1 MNFLE
6 NYEFFG
12 VACVEKDSRYDQTYT
27 DSRIT
32 KQAYYRFSLGEL
44 LSNISKII
52 YFDSDIILYKYLLNL
67 YNLNF
72 EGETI
77 LGYLTCKNRNKKNLG
92 KTKSIQAYYY

>member
-6 NYEFFG
+6 NYEFFNI
-12 VACVEKDSRYDQTYT
+12 TYIKT
-27 DSRIT
+27 DNRSDSRIT